1 MKAFLDRHMP
11 DIALWVVILLVAA
24 LLWFS
29 GGSPSRAQT
38 PQCGALAEVLATL
51 ASRYNEVVVGDGEA
65 GGGADA
71 SDHCHAGWGHLDS
84 GHGAR
89 RTGLSG
95 CVGRQL
101 ARSGQTRR
109 GGHLT

>member
-11 DIALWVVILLVAA
+11 DITLWVVILLVAA

-65 GGGADA
+65 GGGRTLLITATPDGATWTAVMVHGELACLVA
-71 SDHCHAGWGHLDS
+71 SGVSWRDPAKPAGEGI
-84 GHGAR
+84 
-89 RTGLSG
+89 
-95 CVGRQL
+95 
-101 ARSGQTRR
+101 
-109 GGHLT
+109 